1 MPTEACVMAWIA
13 AALVSML
20 SADFVHVMLPGRH
33 EAPGIE
39 LTRTGMGIGAG
50 AVNAIRTAR
59 QSPQLGRSTSR
70 TGEADAP

>member
-20 SADFVHVMLPGRH
+20 SADFVHVMLPG
-33 EAPGIE
+33 IE
-39 LTRTGMGIGAG
+39 HTRTGMGIGAG
-50 AVNAIRTAR
+50 AVDAIRTAP
-59 QSPQLGRSTSR
+59 QSQQLGRSISR

>member
-20 SADFVHVMLPGRH
+20 SADFVHVMLPG
-33 EAPGIE
+33 IE

-50 AVNAIRTAR
+50 AVDAIRTAP
-59 QSPQLGRSTSR
+59 QSQQLGRSTSR

>member
-20 SADFVHVMLPGRH
+20 SADFVHVMLR
-33 EAPGIE
+33 GIE

-50 AVNAIRTAR
+50 PVDAIRTAP
-59 QSPQLGRSTSR
+59 QSQQLGRSTSR